1 MIYLKKQISL
11 KTFGF
16 FESQMSGVM
25 PIEVMVDTKD
35 EENGATQLSTLNR
48 VERLAAHIRSV
59 PELSEPLSIA
69 HIAKYAKPDL
79 LQR

>member
-11 KTFGF
+11 RTFGF

-25 PIEVMVDTKD
+25 PIEVMVDTKRR
-35 EENGATQLSTLNR
+35 NGATQLSTLNR

-69 HIAKYAKPDL
+69 HIAKYAK
-79 LQR
+79 